1 MSICDSELAATLA
14 AIETNFAWRCRAL
27 PDGRRVEI
35 TTSRTTA
42 DSEPVT
48 LLAILADGLLTVSDG
63 GETVN
68 RLADASFDIADQVLS
83 TLWAEALRTYRVH
96 ETEGRVFVQTPLFE
110 AAHALNRFA
119 DVLVALDGLRLI
131 GLPSPSRTKT
141 LADEVTDYL
150 AGLYGIENITK
161 KPHIRLNNGITI
173 SPGLEVHTPNRA
185 RVLVQPGAA
194 TSPTQSYDHAHTTMS
209 LARRGGI
216 PQQDLLIILG
226 GAVATWNANRL
237 RALSDLAFVGFWQG
251 RENVHRFL
259 DGFTPNDPLMGP
271 PGYSVPMHA

>member
-1 MSICDSELAATLA
+1 MSICDTELAATFD
-14 AIETNFAWRCRAL
+14 AIHTNFAWHCRAF

-48 LLAILADGLLTVSDG
+48 LLAILADGILTVSDG
-63 GETVN
+63 GETIN
-68 RLADASFDIADQVLS
+68 RLADANFDIADKVLGA
-83 TLWAEALRTYRVH
+83 LWVEALRTYRVH
-96 ETEGRVFVQTPLFE
+96 ETEDRVFLQTPLSE

-119 DVLVALDGLRLI
+119 DALVALDGLRVV
-131 GLPSPSRTKT
+131 GLPSMSRRKS

-150 AGLYGIENITK
+150 AGLYRAENITK
-161 KPHIRLNNGITI
+161 KPHIRLADGITI
-173 SPGLEVHTPNRA
+173 TPALEVHSPHRA

-216 PQQDLLIILG
+216 PQQELLVVLG

-237 RALSDLAFVGFWQG
+237 RALSDLAFVGFWNG
-251 RENVHRFL
+251 REDVHRFL
-259 DGFTPNDPLMGP
+259 DGYTPNDPLMVP
-271 PGYSVPMHA
+271 PGYSVPMDA